1 MTESTR
7 DVSPMVPLPAR
18 LVPVGTTSATVLARE
33 AALLALLVLAIIAA
47 TVLGFNHHAPVTIR
61 AGDDLRFVFNGFWDV
76 ESNAETTFRWT
87 AGDGH
92 ICIEQWGRST
102 LGTARI
108 VLLGQGSTPLGV
120 TQATLFASAE
130 PIVVAPLIPATL
142 HYHMLLGPQHFSSAD
157 LCFLIASDV
166 AVVDTSSAD
175 ARGVFGVPFH
185 SLTAHQIVGGWT
197 TPAPLQL
204 VLNVALAILVA
215 LVLRYLGVPSWLAV
229 ALVVVGA
236 LLIALSLWSG
246 RVISGIGM
254 ARTLVPLVALGAFAL
269 LGGAGLRLERARRR
283 HPSWLD
289 QRLGRDLAAMVCWSI
304 VLVGAVWII
313 QAAQNRHGVWPL
325 KAGIWPNWTP
335 LMVVPTLLFA
345 GWLAIIL
352 RRLRRAD
359 ARRLSSLVT
368 LLAGAL
374 VLPVTVKIVVRGL
387 ESVYYT
393 FRDNPTDYI
402 HDVPRVGNP
411 LTFLGEYVAI
421 SPTLAW
427 HNANHPPGSVL
438 LLWAIEQL
446 FGAGP
451 VPASWGVIALGG
463 LNIVAAFWLGWRL
476 GGPRLAVLA
485 GAILAVMP
493 GFGVYLVT
501 SMDTI
506 FNATI
511 ALGAVAFFLALE
523 PGASRRLALGAG
535 TLIAIGLFFTFAATQ
550 LVFFGLAVC
559 VLALLRGRSWSFV
572 LRQAGLAALAL
583 VAIYGLIYATTG
595 FNIVESAIR
604 ATANNARAMTRDAV
618 AFEAQYLAPPSLQH
632 YTYFLAVNIIPYLW
646 YLAPWGLAA
655 LTPIV
660 LRSRATWRRPTSFN
674 ALAIALVVW
683 VGGMWLSGLF
693 IREVERIWGFTYPL
707 AAVLIAAHAWQGETL
722 RERLW
727 RAGLWIALFF
737 AQTAIMYMFLNLYW

>member
-7 DVSPMVPLPAR
+7 DVSPMVPIPAR
-18 LVPVGTTSATVLARE
+18 LVPVRATSATALARE
-33 AALLALLVLAIIAA
+33 TALLALLVLAIVAA
-47 TVLGFNHHAPVTIR
+47 TALGFNHRAPVTIR
-61 AGDDLRFVFNGFWDV
+61 AGDELRFVFRGFWDV

-108 VLLGQGSTPLGV
+108 ALLGQGATPLGV

-130 PIVVAPLIPATL
+130 PVVVVPLVPATL
-142 HYHMLLGPQHFSSAD
+142 HYHMLLGPQHFGDAN

-185 SLTAHQIVGGWT
+185 SLTAQQIAGGRT

-204 VLNVALAILVA
+204 MLNVALAILVA
-215 LVLRYLGVPSWLAV
+215 LALRYLGVPAWLAV
-229 ALVVVGA
+229 ALVVAGA

-254 ARTLVPLVALGAFAL
+254 ARTLVPLVALGAFVL
-269 LGGAGLRLERARRR
+269 LGGAGLRLERASHWR
-283 HPSWLD
+283 PSWLR

-304 VLVGAVWII
+304 ALVGAVWLI

-325 KAGIWPNWTP
+325 KAGVWPNWTP
-335 LMVVPTLLFA
+335 LIVAPALLFG
-345 GWLAIIL
+345 GWLVLVL
-352 RRLRRAD
+352 RRLRCAD
-359 ARRLSSLVT
+359 VRWLPSLAT

-374 VLPVTVKIVVRGL
+374 VLPVTIKIVVRGL
-387 ESVYYT
+387 QSIYYT

-411 LTFLGEYVAI
+411 LRFLGEYVAI
-421 SPTLAW
+421 SPTLTW

-451 VPASWGVIALGG
+451 VPASWVVITLGT
-463 LNIVAAFWLGWRL
+463 LNVVAAFWLGWRL

-485 GAILAVMP
+485 GAIVAVMP

-523 PGASRRLALGAG
+523 PGARRRMAVGAG

-550 LVFFGLAVC
+550 LAFFGLAVC
-559 VLALLRGRSWSFV
+559 VLALLRGRSWPFV
-572 LRQAGLAALAL
+572 IRQAALAALAL
-583 VAIYGLIYATTG
+583 LTIYGLLYLTTG

-604 ATANNARAMTRDAV
+604 ATANNARAVTRDAV
-618 AFEAQYLAPPSLQH
+618 AFEAQYLAPPSLQY
-632 YTYFLAVNIIPYLW
+632 YTYYLGVNIIPYLW

-660 LRSRATWRRPTSFN
+660 LRSRTTWRRPTSFN
-674 ALAIALVVW
+674 ALALALVAW

-707 AAVLIAAHAWQGETL
+707 AAVLIAAHVWQGETP

-727 RAGLWIALFF
+727 RAGLWITLFF
-737 AQTAIMYMFLNLYW
+737 AQTAVMYMLLNLYW